1 MLASVARHIY
11 IRKAV
16 GVGAL
21 NKVHGGR
28 VNRGMRPS
36 HHAEGSGSVN
46 RKVLQSLEKIGVLQK
61 DKKGGRKITQDGQR
75 DLDRIAMTLA
85 ASDDEE

>member
-1 MLASVARHIY
+1 
-11 IRKAV
+11 
-16 GVGAL
+16 
-21 NKVHGGR
+21 
-28 VNRGMRPS
+28 
-36 HHAEGSGSVN
+36 
-46 RKVLQSLEKIGVLQK
+46 LEKIGVLQK